1 MEILKREVVSL
12 GQVKEILDKTESENM
27 DQIQRWT
34 LDYVT
39 KFSKTSPEESRKIVE
54 ELVDQCDLKEE
65 EAVEI
70 TNSMPSSIEE
80 LRAFTFGWKKLI
92 LTDTLTRILE
102 VINKAKNK
110 DS

>member
-1 MEILKREVVSL
+1 MVSL

-54 ELVDQCDLKEE
+54 ELVDQC
-65 EAVEI
+65 
-70 TNSMPSSIEE
+70 
-80 LRAFTFGWKKLI
+80 
-92 LTDTLTRILE
+92 
-102 VINKAKNK
+102 
-110 DS
+110 